1 MDTCF
6 LLTDTLLKIFKP
18 QIVLGQANVG
28 KRKVIEFFLS
38 PLMKKQSES
47 LREL

>member
-1 MDTCF
+1 
-6 LLTDTLLKIFKP
+6 
-18 QIVLGQANVG
+18 VG

>member
-1 MDTCF
+1 MDIYL
-6 LLTDTLLKIFKP
+6 LLTDTLLKSFIP
-18 QIVLGQANVG
+18 RIVLAQANVG